1 MNREQEIELLGYMAK
16 DLAVLDER
24 SEGGSARVLNALLA
38 LYEVHE
44 DSRENDNE

>member
-1 MNREQEIELLGYMAK
+1 MNREQEIELLGYIAK
-16 DLAVLDER
+16 DLAMLEER

-44 DSRENDNE
+44 EVEEDDHE